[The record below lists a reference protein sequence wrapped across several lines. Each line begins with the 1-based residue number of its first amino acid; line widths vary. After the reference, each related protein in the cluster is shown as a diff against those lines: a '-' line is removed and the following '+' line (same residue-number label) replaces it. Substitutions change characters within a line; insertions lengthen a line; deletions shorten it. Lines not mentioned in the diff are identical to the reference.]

1 MNILFDKHFITFV
14 TKFLL
19 LFALLYFGTLGIIGL
34 AAPGKLYS
42 PFVDQH
48 LDYVSGIKNAL
59 MYGTK
64 GILNL
69 FGITTVIEPNFT
81 IRFIRARGVIIS
93 MNCVG
98 YGVYSFW
105 IAYVAANKGNWQKKL
120 AWIAGGLLLLFAINT
135 IRITLFL
142 TAINKG
148 WPMPLGIDHHTWF
161 TVFAYGAIFG
171 MIFLLNHR
179 SEPLSL
185 RESKGHKKEEEKPVT
200 RGKRGLKRS

>member
-1 MNILFDKHFITFV
+1 MNILFDKSFITFV
-14 TKFLL
+14 AKFLL

-42 PFVDQH
+42 PVVDQY

-64 GILNL
+64 GILKL

-81 IRFIRARGVIIS
+81 IRFIHARGVIIARD
-93 MNCVG
+93 CVG
-98 YGVYSFW
+98 FGVYSFW

-120 AWIAGGLLLLFAINT
+120 AWITGGLLLLFAINT

-171 MIFLLNHR
+171 MIFLLNHK
-179 SEPLSL
+179 SEPLRIL
-185 RESKGHKKEEEKPVT
+185 KESKGHKEGEKKLITKEEQEV
-200 RGKRGLKRS
+200 